1 MNRTQ
6 FDTWLHDSARKTLV
20 MGVLNVTPDSFS
32 DGGKFAEPGA
42 ALAHAQ
48 QMVAEG
54 ADLIDVGAESTR
66 PGSARVGADEQLRR
80 LMPILGE
87 LRKRAPVVL
96 SIDTTLA
103 PVAQAA
109 LDAGFDLL
117 NDISA
122 GRDDPAMLPL
132 IARRQVP
139 VILMHMLGQPATM
152 QDAPRYED
160 VVADIERALR
170 ERVAAAHNAGVDPSR
185 ILIDPGIGFGKTLE
199 HNLRLIRELRRFTDI
214 GRPMVVGV
222 SRKGFIRR
230 ISGEPPEAGRG
241 FGTAAAVAWAA
252 ANGAAIV
259 RVHDVG
265 PMSQVV
271 RMIRAIQTGT
281 P

>member
-1 MNRTQ
+1 
-6 FDTWLHDSARKTLV
+6 
-20 MGVLNVTPDSFS
+20 VLNVTPDSFS
-32 DGGKFAEPGA
+32 DGGRFAEPGA
-42 ALAHAQ
+42 ALVHAE
-48 QMVAEG
+48 QMVADG

-66 PGSARVGADEQLRR
+66 PGSARVAAAEQLRR
-80 LMPILGE
+80 LAPILGQ
-87 LRKRAPVVL
+87 LRQRAPLIL

-109 LDAGFDLL
+109 LDAGFDLV

-132 IARRQVP
+132 IAARRVP

-152 QDAPRYED
+152 QDAPHYDD

-170 ERVAAAHNAGVDPSR
+170 ERVAAAHNAGVDPAR
-185 ILIDPGIGFGKTLE
+185 ILVDPGIGFGKTQE
-199 HNLRLIRELRRFTDI
+199 HNLHLIRELRRFTTI

-230 ISGEPPEAGRG
+230 ISGEPAEPGRG
-241 FGTAAAVAWAA
+241 FGTAGAVAWAA

-259 RVHDVG
+259 RVHDVS

>member
-1 MNRTQ
+1 M
-6 FDTWLHDSARKTLV
+6 
-20 MGVLNVTPDSFS
+20 
-32 DGGKFAEPGA
+32 
-42 ALAHAQ
+42 
-48 QMVAEG
+48 
-54 ADLIDVGAESTR
+54 
-66 PGSARVGADEQLRR
+66 
-80 LMPILGE
+80 
-87 LRKRAPVVL
+87 L

-109 LDAGFDLL
+109 LDAGFDLV

-132 IARRQVP
+132 VAARRVP

-152 QDAPRYED
+152 QNAPHYED
-160 VVADIERALR
+160 VVADIEKALR
-170 ERVAAAHNAGVDPSR
+170 ERVAAAHNAGVDPAR
-185 ILIDPGIGFGKTLE
+185 ILIDPGIGFGKTQE
-199 HNLRLIRELRRFTDI
+199 HNLHLIRELRRFTAI

-230 ISGEPPEAGRG
+230 ISGEPTEPGRG
-241 FGTAAAVAWAA
+241 FGTAGAVAWAA
-252 ANGAAIV
+252 ANGADIV
-259 RVHDVG
+259 RVHDVA